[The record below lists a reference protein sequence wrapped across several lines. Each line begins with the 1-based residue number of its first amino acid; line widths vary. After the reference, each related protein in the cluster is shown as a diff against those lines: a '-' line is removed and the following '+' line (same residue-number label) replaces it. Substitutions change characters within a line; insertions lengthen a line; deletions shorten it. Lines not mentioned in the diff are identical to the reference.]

1 MKPSK
6 EAFKKQIAALCAG
19 KEKFTILDLG
29 SGTSNN
35 FIELLKNYPQIEYTG
50 VEPYTTAY
58 EKAKVDTEQFGKRVT
73 LYNQNA
79 YDVQELK
86 GKEFDLVCSLSTLEH
101 VKYLDTFLKFSAG
114 KVKKGGLV
122 IHLWD
127 NAHQLTP
134 SSLKERFQCWLS
146 NHLKFLVPS
155 LKFVRA
161 VFVPEVRA
169 SLEAAGLVF
178 VEAKYFHT
186 KSNMKFLGAIKSKM
200 THEDLD
206 MMLAYEK
213 YVQEGYVGAGK
224 EKLLSRDFLTIA
236 VTMKR

>member
-6 EAFKKQIAALCAG
+6 EAFKQKVAALCSG
-19 KEKFTILDLG
+19 KEKFRILDLG

-35 FIELLKNYPQIEYTG
+35 FIDLLKNNSNIEYVG
-50 VEPYTTAY
+50 VEPYVVAY
-58 EKAKVDTEQFGKRVT
+58 EKAKQDTAQFGNRVT

-86 GKEFDLVCSLSTLEH
+86 GQEFDLVCSLSTLEH

-114 KVKKGGLV
+114 KVKQGGQV

-127 NAHQLTP
+127 NAHELA
-134 SSLKERFQCWLS
+134 SINFKERFQCWLS
-146 NHLKFLVPS
+146 NNLKFLVPS

-161 VFVPEVRA
+161 VYVPEVRK
-169 SLEAAGLVF
+169 SMEEVGLTF
-178 VEAKYFHT
+178 VSARYFHT
-186 KSNMKFLGAIKSKM
+186 KSDIKFIGAIKK
-200 THEDLD
+200 TATLD
-206 MMLAYEK
+206 DMQKILDYEK
-213 YVQEGYVGAGK
+213 YIQERYIKEGK
-224 EKLLSRDFLTIA
+224 ENILSKDFLTVE